1 MKQFLIAALL
11 TLSAAATASDFDY
24 GLVARKVA
32 TDVYAFVGRTED
44 FTMANGGN
52 IVNSGFIVAP
62 EGAVVIVQVAASE
75 YRRSV
80 GHLFPAAEQEA
91 LSNATLH

>member
-1 MKQFLIAALL
+1 MKPFLIAVLL
-11 TLSAAATASDFDY
+11 TLSAAAPASDFDY

-32 TDVYAFVGRTED
+32 KDVYAYVGRTED
-44 FTMANGGN
+44 FTMAKGGN

-62 EGAVVIVQVAASE
+62 EGVVVIVPVTISE

-91 LSNATLH
+91 SSNATLH